1 MIGSPGGFLTPEDR
15 TQETRAAMEQI
26 RTGQRVEHLETLRIR
41 RDGTVF
47 PVSITVSPIRGP
59 DGSIIGGSTI
69 ARDLTRQVRALR
81 AIADQQTGELERLAE
96 LERFQRL
103 TVGRELKMIELK
115 KEIEYLREYGP
126 ADGGRSD
133 DQH

>member
-1 MIGSPGGFLTPEDR
+1 
-15 TQETRAAMEQI
+15 MEQI
-26 RTGQRVEHLETLRIR
+26 RTGQRVEHLETLRIH